1 MDFFSF
7 SSPSFRHLL
16 KKRWKSA
23 ILWAIWRFLSHLL
36 WQSRQ
41 KCYSFPRNKKSPNPT
56 ANSVKPGLSRGAT
69 RIWTGDRGVADLCL
83 TTWLWRHNDPCGIRT
98 RVTAVKGRCLN
109 PLTNGPYNSPSR
121 IRTNDPPVNS
131 RMLYRWAIEDYT
143 IFWKFTPSKPNTA
156 NIIS

>member
-7 SSPSFRHLL
+7 SSLTFRHLL
-16 KKRWKSA
+16 KKRRKSA

-41 KCYSFPRNKKSPNPT
+41 KCYSFLRNKKSPNPT

-109 PLTNGPYNSPSR
+109 PLTNGPWTPRVGFEPTTLRLTAGCSTAELSR
-121 IRTNDPPVNS
+121 ISVFD
-131 RMLYRWAIEDYT
+131 IC
-143 IFWKFTPSKPNTA
+143 PSVCSPC
-156 NIIS
+156 